1 MFKTIGGQNEDSRGG
16 ADLVNIRL
24 EELLKSK
31 GHEVAVFSCG
41 YSKNIKVHWDEYFPE
56 EVDFFGSFSSKLK
69 AASRA
74 IWGSGVREKYEK
86 LISDFNPDLVH
97 IHNVHSYLSPI
108 VARIAYEHHLPVVW
122 TLHDYKLICPAYSC
136 LCREQV
142 CEECFN
148 APYRVVLRKCM
159 KNSWSASIVAYCEIL
174 NWNKSKLQ
182 RYVDTFICPSDFMQR
197 KMIAGG
203 YSSKQLTTL
212 CNFIPSEFTSEER
225 PREDYYCYVGRLS
238 PEKGVETLLKAAIDC
253 SYTLKV
259 AGDGPLFLQLKK
271 RYQSDKILFL
281 GKLNN
286 KEVSALLAGAR
297 FSVTPS
303 ECYEN
308 NPLSVI
314 ESLCMGTPVLGSDNG
329 GIPELIE
336 EGCTGEIFHAKDITD
351 IKKKIKKMFNTDF
364 NYSLISKK
372 SQERFSES
380 VHFDKLL
387 KLYQNALKK
396 HSELQ

>member
-1 MFKTIGGQNEDSRGG
+1 M
-16 ADLVNIRL
+16 
-24 EELLKSK
+24 
-31 GHEVAVFSCG
+31 
-41 YSKNIKVHWDEYFPE
+41 
-56 EVDFFGSFSSKLK
+56 
-69 AASRA
+69 
-74 IWGSGVREKYEK
+74 
-86 LISDFNPDLVH
+86 
-97 IHNVHSYLSPI
+97 
-108 VARIAYEHHLPVVW
+108 
-122 TLHDYKLICPAYSC
+122 
-136 LCREQV
+136 
-142 CEECFN
+142 
-148 APYRVVLRKCM
+148 
-159 KNSWSASIVAYCEIL
+159 
-174 NWNKSKLQ
+174 
-182 RYVDTFICPSDFMQR
+182 
-197 KMIAGG
+197 
-203 YSSKQLTTL
+203 
-212 CNFIPSEFTSEER
+212 
-225 PREDYYCYVGRLS
+225 
-238 PEKGVETLLKAAIDC
+238 
-253 SYTLKV
+253 
-259 AGDGPLFLQLKK
+259 
-271 RYQSDKILFL
+271 